1 MSTDIRLSKALKN
14 KIIKSGRNLRKSL
27 MIFLPKLIKPP
38 SSVLKNVVAPLGLSA
53 AMTATDAAI
62 QKKCIAQEQ

>member
-38 SSVLKNVVAPLGLSA
+38 SSVLKNVVALLGLSA